1 MYVSNESPTLVDVY
15 FDDVVMTHTK
25 GNVVQYNEY
34 YPFGMQ
40 TANSWTRENTTGNN
54 FLGNGGTE
62 LNQTSQLYDLDYRNY
77 DPILGRMNGVDPM
90 ATKYASLSPY
100 NFSFND
106 PVTFTDPSGADPEY
120 PYQPYMG
127 GQGGFY
133 GYGSYYTYDD
143 YIPQRD
149 LGAFIPAVDKGRTG
163 YRPFGHSMN
172 FGLSESSVDFIKQM
186 RADRFHLSDLQFI
199 ATYGMEVEIW
209 EHGKDYKSANDN
221 SWQFHHEYYYF
232 KAVVR
237 GQDDPRGDKYIERY
251 EQMNAGAYARLLV
264 GTILLENGIGGD
276 MIASAREMALTLLD
290 PNDET
295 KRFNEMM
302 STIKVLVTEIKSQI
316 PPPSKAAAEIKI
328 SVIGLSYLV
337 QAEGMFIINEF
348 FNVPR
353 IRQFAPSYY
362 EIHIEGNLDNGTR
375 NGGNTYQWDDR
386 DW

>member
-1 MYVSNESPTLVDVY
+1 
-15 FDDVVMTHTK
+15 
-25 GNVVQYNEY
+25 
-34 YPFGMQ
+34 
-40 TANSWTRENTTGNN
+40 
-54 FLGNGGTE
+54 
-62 LNQTSQLYDLDYRNY
+62 
-77 DPILGRMNGVDPM
+77 MNGVDPM
-90 ATKYASLSPY
+90 ATKYASLTPY

-221 SWQFHHEYYYF
+221 SWQFHREYYYF
-232 KAVVR
+232 KAVGVPEQSQMGTFTYLIGGADLLSEGISNTTATIANAVNGTAYNVHIANVNFLASKVASDIKSNYVS
-237 GQDDPRGDKYIERY
+237 GQKVNIYGYSEGGNIALKVV
-251 EQMNAGAYARLLV
+251 RLLEV
-264 GTILLENGIGGD
+264 TKIPVSILFTVDAADGFDDQNPMVNRTIGANVLVNYNFYQMDSSTSPLRSHGGPNTGPGTI
-276 MIASAREMALTLLD
+276 
-290 PNDET
+290 
-295 KRFNEMM
+295 
-302 STIKVLVTEIKSQI
+302 
-316 PPPSKAAAEIKI
+316 
-328 SVIGLSYLV
+328 
-337 QAEGMFIINEF
+337 
-348 FNVPR
+348 FNVNVTGPGVT
-353 IRQFAPSYY
+353 
-362 EIHIEGNLDNGTR
+362 HGNIDELMLNYAIMTLR
-375 NGGNTYQWDDR
+375 K
-386 DW
+386 